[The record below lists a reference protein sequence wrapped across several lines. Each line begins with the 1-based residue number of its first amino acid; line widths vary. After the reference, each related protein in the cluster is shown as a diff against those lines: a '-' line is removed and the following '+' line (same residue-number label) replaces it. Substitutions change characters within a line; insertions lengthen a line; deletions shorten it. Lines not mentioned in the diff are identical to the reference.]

1 MPEQMCHYHFSPEA
15 EHSCTVISIPS
26 GKRLLGG
33 TNPSAGAWAT
43 LETTEGGREVRV
55 GDMLTLTVTINES
68 FIRQS
73 VDGSIAQRVIDKTK
87 GHELMH
93 AYDFSKKPLICL
105 FEYIRDEI
113 LKNPG
118 KEDALFRTLQ
128 QQYNKCVDALEA
140 RAVMSEVATFLHYHV
155 KCRDNRETA
164 YQILGPG
171 MSVPIDH
178 NVSAFLKEN
187 SISQYIGASV
197 DEAELS
203 VLNLEKQFAEQYAS
217 TFREIYSDS
226 QLLLTALLE
235 VGLLKGDDALI
246 PQTGTQYMQ
255 AFEQHFADKAG
266 LDVNAVAAAKF
277 LRNESINFS
286 VGPEGY
292 IAPGTL
298 DELLDDTKFDKLYK
312 EYEAT
317 CEKIFERAKLT
328 DKWWTHHTPLVRTVI
343 K

>member
-1 MPEQMCHYHFSPEA
+1 MQKEVYHYHFNPET
-15 EHSCTVISIPS
+15 EHNFTAVSFTRENSLGTTTPS
-26 GKRLLGG
+26 K
-33 TNPSAGAWAT
+33 
-43 LETTEGGREVRV
+43 ETDASTEKGQDVRV
-55 GDMLTLTVTINES
+55 GDVLTLTVTINES

-73 VDGSIAQRVIDKTK
+73 VDGNIAQRVIDKTK

-93 AYDFSKKPLICL
+93 AYDFSQKPLICL
-105 FEYIRDEI
+105 FDYIRDVI

-140 RAVMSEVATFLHYHV
+140 RAVMSEVATFLLYHV
-155 KCRDNRETA
+155 MRRDNQETA
-164 YQILGPG
+164 YQIVGPG

-187 SISQYIGASV
+187 SISQYIGVSMG
-197 DEAELS
+197 EAELEA
-203 VLNLEKQFAEQYAS
+203 LEQEKQFSEQYAS
-217 TFREIYSDS
+217 AFREIYSDS
-226 QLLLTALLE
+226 QLLQMALLE

-246 PQTGTQYMQ
+246 PQTGTSYMQ
-255 AFEQHFADKAG
+255 AFELHFADKVG
-266 LDVNAVAAAKF
+266 LDINEVVSSKF
-277 LRNESINFS
+277 LVGGKSIMMG
-286 VGPEGY
+286 VQDYVDPAY
-292 IAPGTL
+292 L
-298 DELLDDTKFDKLYK
+298 DKLLDDTKFDKLYK